1 MINLWIF
8 MACVTGVTLVAM
20 LLPLFTRKGEALAD
34 RAEFDLAVYR
44 DQLKEID
51 ADLERGLLDASQAE
65 AARTEIQRRMLAAAP
80 AEGKATPTPG
90 QGRDWLLVGAIAVA
104 VPLAAI
110 ALYGK
115 LGAPGQPDQPLASRS
130 LGQERVADRKAEMEK
145 LVSQLSERLKRNPD
159 DLKGWIVLARSLDGM
174 GRSAEAI
181 EAYRKAVA
189 LSNRRADLLGDLAEA
204 LIQQGED
211 SIPEEARALLE
222 EARGKD
228 PEDPRP
234 YFYGGAV
241 LAQKG
246 DLKGAIQQWTDLVA
260 VSPADAPWVP
270 QVKQS
275 IAAAA
280 KKLGIDPESVKPAVQ
295 GAAPKAAAQPDPAEM
310 SPEEQ
315 REFIRQMVERL
326 EQRLQENPGDKEG
339 WQRLG
344 RAYEVLGETAKSL
357 AAYRKAR
364 TLEK

>member
-20 LLPLFTRKGEALAD
+20 LMPLFTRKGEVLAD

-44 DQLKEID
+44 DQLSEID
-51 ADLERGLLDASQAE
+51 ADLERGLLDAVQAE

-80 AEGKATPTPG
+80 AGKPAEAPAKAS
-90 QGRDWLLVGAIAVA
+90 RDWLLVGVLAVI
-104 VPLAAI
+104 VPVAAI
-110 ALYGK
+110 VLYGK
-115 LGAPGQPDQPLASRS
+115 LGNPGQPDQPLASRN
-130 LGQERVADRKAEMEK
+130 LKQERTADRKAEMEK
-145 LVSQLSERLKRNPD
+145 LVTQLSARLEKNPN

-174 GRSAEAI
+174 GRTGEAI
-181 EAYRKAVA
+181 DAYRKAVA
-189 LSNRRADLLGDLAEA
+189 LSDRRSDLLGDLAEA
-204 LIQQGED
+204 LIQQTED
-211 SIPEEARALLE
+211 GIPEEAQKLLE
-222 EARGKD
+222 EAKAKD

-246 DLKGAIQQWTDLVA
+246 DLQGAIQQWTDLVA

-280 KKLGIDPESVKPAVQ
+280 KKLGIEPPGVQ
-295 GAAPKAAAQPDPAEM
+295 PAAPKAAQPDPAEM
-310 SPEEQ
+310 NPEEQ
-315 REFIRQMVERL
+315 REFIRQMVEGL
-326 EQRLQENPGDKEG
+326 ERRLQENPDDKEG

-344 RAYEVLGETAKSL
+344 RAYEVLGDSAKSL

-364 TLEK
+364 ALEK